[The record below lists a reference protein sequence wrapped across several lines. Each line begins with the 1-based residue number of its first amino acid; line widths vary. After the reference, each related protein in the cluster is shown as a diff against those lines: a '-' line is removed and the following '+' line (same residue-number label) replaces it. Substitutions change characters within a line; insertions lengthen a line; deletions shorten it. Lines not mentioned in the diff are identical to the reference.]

1 MGIVVFRSVLHAKMT
16 DKMRFFKKKNEI
28 VKTGGHNMNLYDSY
42 IIQESNVSVIFLK
55 FNSLTVSNA
64 NETLICATH
73 YQR

>member
-42 IIQESNVSVIFLK
+42 FIQESNVSVIF
-55 FNSLTVSNA
+55 
-64 NETLICATH
+64 
-73 YQR
+73 